1 MSTFYLSLVCFAG
14 WLTSAVGQLS
24 AFPVGRTP
32 VHRGLASAHADALE
46 IPCDPTRV
54 LESVELRAA
63 CSEAVISL
71 AGMTMLE
78 AAPR

>member
-1 MSTFYLSLVCFAG
+1 
-14 WLTSAVGQLS
+14 
-24 AFPVGRTP
+24 
-32 VHRGLASAHADALE
+32 LANAHADALE